1 MHVEK
6 VPNADKAMSEA
17 DLRDP
22 VRRGFY
28 LVTIG
33 HCMECHTPMVKGQRQ
48 WDRYGAGGF
57 RFTGPFGESF
67 SRNIT
72 SHREKGIGAW
82 TDVEIKRA
90 ITQGIRKDGSP
101 LKPPMGYAWYA
112 RMTDA
117 DLSAIVA
124 YLRTVPPKE

>member
-1 MHVEK
+1 MDFA
-6 VPNADKAMSEA
+6 NG
-17 DLRDP
+17 L
-22 VRRGFY
+22 G
-28 LVTIG
+28 
-33 HCMECHTPMVKGQRQ
+33 KGGQT
-48 WDRYGAGGF
+48 F
-57 RFTGPFGESF
+57 RGPFGESV

-82 TDVEIKRA
+82 SDAEIKRA
-90 ITQGIRKDGSP
+90 IAQGIRKDGSH
-101 LKPPMGYAWYA
+101 LKPPMGFEWYA